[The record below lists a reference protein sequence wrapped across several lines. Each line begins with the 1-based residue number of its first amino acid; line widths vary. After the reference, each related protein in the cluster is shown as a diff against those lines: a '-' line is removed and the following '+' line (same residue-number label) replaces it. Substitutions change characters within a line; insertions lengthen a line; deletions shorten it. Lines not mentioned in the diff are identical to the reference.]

1 MFKQKED
8 YEADF
13 ESDEYDEDV
22 LHDSDEKG
30 VNVEEREAEN
40 QRNAWLME
48 QAERGRAR
56 QRALMS
62 R

>member
-22 LHDSDEKG
+22 LRDSEEKG

>member
-22 LHDSDEKG
+22 LRDSDEKG